1 MFFKIGVLKNFAIF
15 TGNHLCWNNFI
26 KKRLQLRFFAMNI
39 GHGVKVGPGPRD
51 LGPWDLGILGPGT
64 SLKVQ
69 KWDGDYL
76 KD

>member
-1 MFFKIGVLKNFAIF
+1 
-15 TGNHLCWNNFI
+15 
-26 KKRLQLRFFAMNI
+26 MNI
-39 GHGVKVGPGPRD
+39 GHGVKVEPGPRD

-76 KD
+76 KV